1 MDSRGTLTDEVLEG
15 FRKMFYSQE
24 KNVLARNVCSRTDP
38 FDAAQSSD
46 ILDEMQPVFNHKVE
60 PEGKP
65 MTDQRGTGLCWL
77 FSGLNLMRLP
87 FMKEYNLEEFEF
99 SQAHL
104 VFWHKIEAS
113 NTFLYNMVKTAQ
125 NKEPLDGRLMTFLL
139 RKPISDGG
147 FWHILANLVN
157 KHGLMPKKNFS
168 EYYNSS
174 YTSKMND
181 VLGSML
187 RQYAKAIRDLVAKG
201 GCDEDIDNLIQDQM
215 SNIYRVV
222 GICLGI
228 PSETFTWS
236 YYDKDKAFKSI
247 GPVTPKE
254 FYEKHVKPF
263 FNVDDK
269 VCLVSDPRP
278 TFEFGKLFTMDYIN
292 DVVGAKNC
300 IFNNQ
305 PVELLLDL
313 TAKSIKEGEAV
324 LSSCELSRKYSSWR
338 HGMHLKT

>member
-1 MDSRGTLTDEVLEG
+1 MNIYFCR
-15 FRKMFYSQE
+15 Q
-24 KNVLARNVCSRTDP
+24 
-38 FDAAQSSD
+38 
-46 ILDEMQPVFNHKVE
+46 
-60 PEGKP
+60 
-65 MTDQRGTGLCWL
+65 
-77 FSGLNLMRLP
+77 
-87 FMKEYNLEEFEF
+87 
-99 SQAHL
+99 
-104 VFWHKIEAS
+104 
-113 NTFLYNMVKTAQ
+113 
-125 NKEPLDGRLMTFLL
+125 
-139 RKPISDGG
+139 KPISDGG

-338 HGMHLKT
+338 HGMHLKTSMCVPLPLTDWDAGLKYDFKLLLGVDIETTLSKADRFLYRERSMAHTMIFTGVKTNDDGEVSKLRAENSWGEDCGDKGYITMTAEFFKEFTIELVIDRKFVPKEVLEVFEQKPAVIPRWYSLASR